1 MPKGSVIL
9 WMGWALHALAP
20 NRTDEPRTGV
30 FFVLSV
36 DWLAQG
42 ENSYLTVPPE
52 IARELPKEAQQ
63 LLGYRASDS
72 LNGVVGRNPECL
84 LQEELGA
91 KLHGQR

>member
-9 WMGWALHALAP
+9 WMGRALHGLAP

-30 FFVLSV
+30 FFLFSV
-36 DWLAQG
+36 DWLTQG
-42 ENSYLTVPPE
+42 VNSYLTVPPE

-72 LNGVVGRNPECL
+72 LNFVAGRNPECL
-84 LQEELGA
+84 LEEEPGA
-91 KLHGQR
+91 EPPGP